1 MKRPLICAF
10 AYSLIFGFSFLF
22 TKRTLGYVSDVFHL
36 LALRFAVAFVLM
48 TLLKIMG
55 AIKINYSGK
64 GIAKLLLL
72 AFLQPVLYF
81 TFETLGIS
89 LVTSSQA
96 GMMIACI
103 PVFSVI
109 FARIFLREKTTF
121 KRNVYVMISVTGAM
135 ILSSGDILKGSA
147 TGIIYLLI
155 AVISAGAYIVISR
168 SISIDRSPAA
178 ITYMMMGTGAF
189 VFNAISLIRHGLRG
203 EIGSFLNPLLIPD
216 AIVGILYLGMLSSV
230 LAFFLVNYTLS
241 RIEVSKAALFANL
254 TTVIAVIAGYFFLNE
269 RIEINQITGGAMI
282 LIGVYGA
289 STAEEKVKKMI
300 RIPYDRR

>member
-1 MKRPLICAF
+1 MKRPLIYAF

-36 LALRFAVAFVLM
+36 LALRFAVAFILM
-48 TLLKIMG
+48 TVLKMIG
-55 AIKINYSGK
+55 VIKISYRGK
-64 GIAKLLLL
+64 GITKLLLL

-96 GMMIACI
+96 GMMMACI
-103 PVFSVI
+103 PVFSVM
-109 FARIFLREKTTF
+109 FARIFLKEKTTF
-121 KRNVYVMISVTGAM
+121 KRNVFVIISVTGAM
-135 ILSSGDILKGSA
+135 VLSSGDILAGSS

-155 AVISAGAYIVISR
+155 AVISAGAYIVLSR
-168 SISIDRSPAA
+168 SISTDRSPVG
-178 ITYMMMGTGAF
+178 ITYMMMGTGAV
-189 VFNAISLIRHGLRG
+189 VFNLISLIRHITNG
-203 EIGSFLNPLLIPD
+203 EIKYYLNPLTISD
-216 AIVGILYLGMLSSV
+216 SVIGILYLGLLSSV

-254 TTVIAVIAGYFFLNE
+254 TTVIAVIAGYFFLKE
-269 RIEINQITGGAMI
+269 EIEINQMIGGVMI

-289 STAEEKVKKMI
+289 STAEEQVKK
-300 RIPYDRR
+300 